1 MKRIVLLPLL
11 VICLVLFSQP
21 PAPAGSFLLSGNPYA
36 PPIVW
41 EEHQKL
47 VGLGPDLAASIMQEL
62 SLPHSFRR
70 FRDWQV
76 VQDKTRGG
84 EIDMIVSAY
93 RNQER
98 ETYLTFSK
106 PYLTQPTVIVVE
118 KGKEFNFSSWDV
130 LKTKRGVS
138 NIGESYGEEFDQ
150 FMKQNLDITFHQL
163 ERAIQLMNLGEAD
176 YLIIDLYTA
185 LIYARLLQGEDSI
198 TILDPPVTKQ
208 NFHLAIR
215 TGSELVQHLD
225 AINAKIDQKTESG
238 YVRDTLL
245 AHFDKW
251 KRLTEQRASFF
262 NRTRQAQSE
271 QQLEYLRQQDEM
283 ARQRIIRT
291 MVDREGLPPAAQ

>member
-1 MKRIVLLPLL
+1 MKRTVLIPLL
-11 VICLVLFSQP
+11 AICFACSWQP
-21 PAPAGSFLLSGNPYA
+21 TQAASFLLSGNPNA
-36 PPIVW
+36 PPVVW

-47 VGLGPDLAASIMQEL
+47 VGLGPDLAASILQEL

-70 FRDWQV
+70 FRNWQV
-76 VQDKTRGG
+76 VQEKTRGG

-93 RNQER
+93 RNSER

-106 PYLTQPTVIVVE
+106 PYLAQPTVIVVE

-130 LKTKRGVS
+130 LKSKRGVS
-138 NIGESYGEEFDQ
+138 NIGESYGEEFDE

-198 TILDPPVTKQ
+198 TILDPPVTTQ
-208 NFHLAIR
+208 DFHLAIR
-215 TGSELVQHLD
+215 TDSELVQHLE
-225 AINAKIDQKTESG
+225 AINEKIDQKTG
-238 YVRDTLL
+238 GGFVRDTLL

-271 QQLEYLRQQDEM
+271 QQQEYLREQDEM

-291 MVDREGLPPAAQ
+291 MVNREGLPPAAQ